1 MRKLGIKSVIKKK
14 FRPHASKQKI
24 EERENFLKRD
34 FSTGTINE
42 KWATEIT
49 YIHTL
54 RDDWYYLASVLDLY
68 TKKIVGYA
76 FSRTMDTDSAIKA
89 TLPLNNV
96 RI

>member
-24 EERENFLKRD
+24 EERENILKRD

-54 RDDWYYLASVLDLY
+54 RDDWYYLASVLNLY